1 MKKII
6 IALVGFPVAFLIIYF
21 RAKIKDFTGDM
32 DFAER
37 YLGSGGTYTFIILL
51 GIGTFIVTL
60 MYVTGSLQE
69 IVGNTVGKIF

>member
-6 IALVGFPVAFLIIYF
+6 VALMGFPVAFLIIYF

-37 YLGSGGTYTFIILL
+37 YLGSGGTYTFIVLL

-69 IVGNTVGKIF
+69 IVENTVGKIF